1 MFEVL
6 AFVYDNYTDSHAC
19 PELPTL
25 YRTLNTLGFAPRE
38 VESALLWLEELQSA
52 TRQLPPHP
60 TSQGEPVPADTAA
73 MRVLTRREHTRLG
86 ATGWGFLAFLTSIGA
101 LRREE
106 LELVLERAMAAPGNP
121 MSLDDL
127 KLIVLMVYW
136 GLAHEP
142 DALVLDELCD
152 NQATRLVH

>member
-38 VESALLWLEELQSA
+38 VESALLWLEDLQSA

-60 TSQGEPVPADTAA
+60 GQCEPASANTAA
-73 MRVLTRREHTRLG
+73 TRVLTHREYTRLG
-86 ATGWGFLAFLTSIGA
+86 ATGWGFLTFLTTIGA
-101 LRREE
+101 LRSEE
-106 LELVLERAMAAPGNP
+106 LELVLERAVAAPGNP
-121 MSLDDL
+121 IGLDDL

-136 GLAHEP
+136 GLAREP

-152 NQATRLVH
+152 NQANRVLH